1 MCSYHGQPANVAARG
16 GFFLF
21 FSFFY
26 ICVLFSLLSRCV
38 CVCVCVVCVFT
49 VYTKRGPSTSRG
61 VKDKQPNTHT
71 HTHTQANKQTD
82 KQTQDETAKQKNK
95 RNHGQTGAIAREHI
109 L

>member
-1 MCSYHGQPANVAARG
+1 MVSLLTLQQEV
-16 GFFLF
+16 GFFF
-21 FSFFY
+21 FFPSSIFVF
-26 ICVLFSLLSRCV
+26 CSAFLAGV

-71 HTHTQANKQTD
+71 HTHKQANKQTD